1 MNKFE
6 FLEEQAAICL
16 NEYLATR
23 VVCLADICAT
33 QYAEP
38 ADLEAATIAVLL
50 RALEIAG
57 GSKFIKPQ
65 EEL

>member
-6 FLEEQAAICL
+6 TLEEQAAQLLIDS
-16 NEYLATR
+16 LATH
-23 VVCLADICAT
+23 VVALAGITAT

-38 ADLEAATIAVLL
+38 ADLEAATIALLL
-50 RALEIAG
+50 RALELAG

-65 EEL
+65 EE